1 VRIHLRNTL
10 KEVEAKAS
18 RESIMEHNQDPKKVL
33 AAILKHSPGMVD
45 PVRQEKALKFISTS
59 GKEIA
64 ASRVSKERDGPSR

>member
-1 VRIHLRNTL
+1 
-10 KEVEAKAS
+10 
-18 RESIMEHNQDPKKVL
+18 MEHNQDPKKVL

-45 PVRQEKALKFISTS
+45 PVGQEKALKFISTS